1 MSELDV
7 RVVLNKHRLLLCGG
21 SGGVGKTTTAAAL
34 GLMAAE
40 QDRRTLVL
48 TIDPARRLANAMGVS
63 EIGHEPA
70 PVPSVPNLWVM
81 MLDAGQSIDALVS
94 QHAPDRKASD
104 ALLNNPYYRQ
114 ISASVAGSREFIA
127 MEKLHDLLADERFD
141 LLIVDTPPAQHALD
155 FLDAP
160 KRLLEL
166 LDGSGLGLLLRTTS
180 VANRLSFGLLGRSQ
194 KQFAKLFEQLTGH
207 RMMLDLS
214 AFYDTFEDV
223 IAGFRSRA
231 ATMQRTLRGADVA
244 FLLVLIPQADAM
256 AAAQS
261 YLQRLRS
268 ESMTL
273 AGLLFNQVL
282 PIESLPISVAD
293 AKAAL
298 LQRGMLPEQ
307 VDAAIDSYSVWHA
320 RAQEQGRQ
328 MQRWRSSTG
337 VSCAGV
343 PRFGSAIGSI
353 DDLQRFAAALI
364 PD

>member
-7 RVVLNKHRLLLCGG
+7 SKVLNDRRLVLCGG

-34 GLMAAE
+34 GVVAAGLG
-40 QDRRTLVL
+40 RRTLVL

-63 EIGHEPA
+63 QIGHEPTA
-70 PVPSVPNLWVM
+70 VPGVSNLWVM

-94 QHAPDRKASD
+94 QHAPDQQAGE

-207 RMMLDLS
+207 RLMLDLS
-214 AFYDTFEDV
+214 AFYETFEDV
-223 IAGFRSRA
+223 IVGFRSRA
-231 ATMQRTLRGADVA
+231 ATMQRTLRSADVA

-256 AAAQS
+256 VAAQS
-261 YLQRLRS
+261 YFQRLRA

-282 PIESLPISVAD
+282 PIQSLPISAAD
-293 AKAAL
+293 ATAAL
-298 LQRGMLPEQ
+298 RQTGLSPEQ
-307 VDAAIDSYSVWHA
+307 VDGALASYGVWRS
-320 RAQEQGRQ
+320 RAQEQDRQ
-328 MQRWRSSTG
+328 MQQWRDSTG
-337 VSCAGV
+337 VACARV

-353 DDLQRFAAALI
+353 DDLQRFAAALVSV
-364 PD
+364 